1 MAIWATFRVL
11 GKKTLFKSYN
21 RWSASLLRISTA
33 HTQAEGHI
41 SSLVVG
47 GISCK
52 DWIWPWTNVECYSM
66 FQNALRKT
74 PLFVLTSSFYAY
86 LLAEVLQNTWHSW
99 GDFLQG
105 HFKLPGMKVA
115 QSLLLLLPFRKN
127 ICENSDCV
135 HLKACC
141 YIYKEKCWW
150 FGFLRSQFCCLSVGK
165 QKTI

>member
-11 GKKTLFKSYN
+11 GRKTLFKRYN
-21 RWSASLLRISTA
+21 SWSASLLCISTA
-33 HTQAEGHI
+33 HTQAEGRV
-41 SSLVVG
+41 SSLVVD

-52 DWIWPWTNVECYSM
+52 DWIWPWMNVEYYST

-74 PLFVLTSSFYAY
+74 LLCARIFSFYAY
-86 LLAEVLQNTWHSW
+86 LLAEVLQNMWHSW

-105 HFKLPGMKVA
+105 HSKLPGMKVA

-127 ICENSDCV
+127 ICENSDCI

-141 YIYKEKCWW
+141 YIYKQNCWW
-150 FGFLRSQFCCLSVGK
+150 FGFLRSQFCCLSVEK
-165 QKTI
+165 KTM